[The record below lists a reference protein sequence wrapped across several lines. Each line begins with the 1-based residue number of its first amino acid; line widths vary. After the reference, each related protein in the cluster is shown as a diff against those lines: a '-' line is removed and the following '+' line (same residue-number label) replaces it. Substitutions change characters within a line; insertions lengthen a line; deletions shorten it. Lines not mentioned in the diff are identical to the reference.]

1 MTYHYSPVP
10 CIDWVIPFFI
20 QTGVW
25 TKILKTSMLW
35 KNNCLTRKLLKFNLR
50 QFNLLE
56 KNDTLKQISVF
67 HPKKG
72 NCANLL
78 PGKIYLEI
86 ETSGKNHNQEI
97 LCIFASIHLCR

>member
-1 MTYHYSPVP
+1 MTYHNSPVP

-20 QTGVW
+20 QTGVC
-25 TKILKTSMLW
+25 TKIALESTNMLW
-35 KNNCLTRKLLKFNLR
+35 KNYCLTHKPLKFNLR

-56 KNDTLKQISVF
+56 KSDTLKRISVF

-72 NCANLL
+72 NYANLP

-97 LCIFASIHLCR
+97 L

>member
-1 MTYHYSPVP
+1 
-10 CIDWVIPFFI
+10 
-20 QTGVW
+20 
-25 TKILKTSMLW
+25 MLW
-35 KNNCLTRKLLKFNLR
+35 KNNCLTRKPLKFNLR

-72 NCANLL
+72 NYANL
-78 PGKIYLEI
+78 PSGKIYLEI

-97 LCIFASIHLCR
+97 FWIFAAIYLCR